1 MLNKLLLS
9 LLFPVFY
16 MADSSSGG
24 GGGDTA
30 NGGGGDTA
38 NGGGGGDTSKG
49 GNDTA
54 TGGGGDD
61 DDGTILEELAGGGG
75 NDTSKGGAGDSTLKG
90 GGGNDTMSAEQKA
103 AAATLAEAEKDSRRP
118 KDVPAK
124 YWDTKKGEVNYAA
137 WAKSTGELESRMRAV
152 GLPPKTADEY
162 KFEVPKELKAQGIDL
177 DPKQSKAFREKA
189 LAAGVTQKQFEVMM
203 GAYFE
208 NIRQAADQVSHFS
221 KSAARAELLAH
232 YKTPEATQKA
242 ARAAFQVF
250 KAFASEEDMKQLDK
264 VGNIPVVVRILANI
278 AAEMGED
285 PGVLT
290 ESILDRESLQTL
302 MRGGPGKEDSPYWN
316 ASDPRH
322 AETVRKVT
330 AHHEAAAAAARR
342 QAG

>member
-1 MLNKLLLS
+1 MLIKFLMS
-9 LLFPVFY
+9 LLFPIHCVV
-16 MADSSSGG
+16 DSSGGGGGGDTSGG
-24 GGGDTA
+24 GGGDTS
-30 NGGGGDTA
+30 
-38 NGGGGGDTSKG
+38 GGGGGDTSKG

-54 TGGGGDD
+54 NGGGGDD
-61 DDGTILEELAGGGG
+61 DDGDTLLEELGGGGG
-75 NDTSKGGAGDSTLKG
+75 NDTLKGGAGNDTLKG
-90 GGGNDTMSAEQKA
+90 GAGNDTMSAEAKA

-137 WAKSTGELESRMRAV
+137 WAKSTGELESRMRSV
-152 GLPPKTADEY
+152 GLPPKSADEY

-203 GAYFE
+203 GSYFE
-208 NIRQAADQVSHFS
+208 NIRQAADQASHFS
-221 KSAARAELLAH
+221 KSAARTELLAH
-232 YKTPEATQKA
+232 YKTEDALKVA
-242 ARAAFQVF
+242 VRGAYQVF
-250 KAFASEEDMKQLDK
+250 KAFASEEDMKHIDR
-264 VGNIPVVVRILANI
+264 VGNIPAVVRVLANV
-278 AAEMGED
+278 AKEMGED

-290 ESILDRESLQTL
+290 ESILDKESLTTL

-322 AETVRKVT
+322 SATVAKVT
-330 AHHEAAAAAARR
+330 AHHEATARAALR